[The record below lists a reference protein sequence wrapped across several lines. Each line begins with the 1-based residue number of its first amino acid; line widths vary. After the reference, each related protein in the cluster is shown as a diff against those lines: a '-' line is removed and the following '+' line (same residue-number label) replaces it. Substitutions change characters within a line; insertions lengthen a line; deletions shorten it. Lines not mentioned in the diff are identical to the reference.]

1 VEQTKGLNERR
12 SFLPCLAP
20 PITLTAA
27 WRGCTKEGTDEKT
40 GVHTLG
46 YMGFTSELSLNLKMG
61 LLGLAA
67 ATTDGGSLHV
77 VVLVEWSAICIYLS
91 IHQLV
96 VTSLCSVSFFFQCLV
111 AVCVA
116 CSFW

>member
-77 VVLVEWSAICIYLS
+77 VVVVVVLVEWSAICIYPS
-91 IHQLV
+91 I
-96 VTSLCSVSFFFQCLV
+96 S
-111 AVCVA
+111 
-116 CSFW
+116 W